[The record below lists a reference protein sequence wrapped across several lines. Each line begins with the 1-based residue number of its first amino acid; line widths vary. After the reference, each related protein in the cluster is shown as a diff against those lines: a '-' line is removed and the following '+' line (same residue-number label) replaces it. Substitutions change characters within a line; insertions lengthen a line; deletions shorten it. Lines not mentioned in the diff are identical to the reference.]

1 MRRLGS
7 DSNGSRL
14 NGAQREAVEK
24 WPLSADSEAKQRSL
38 NPDGEQLRHEAR
50 LAGPGNGP

>member
-1 MRRLGS
+1 MSKLRS
-7 DSNGSRL
+7 DSNWNRH
-14 NGAQREAVEK
+14 NGTQREAVEK

-50 LAGPGNGP
+50 LAGPGNDP